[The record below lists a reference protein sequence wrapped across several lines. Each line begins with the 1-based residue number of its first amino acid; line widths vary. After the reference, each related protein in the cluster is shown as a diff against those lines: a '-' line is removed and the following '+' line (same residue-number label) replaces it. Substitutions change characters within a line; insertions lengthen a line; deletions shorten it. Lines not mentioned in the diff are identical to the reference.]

1 MYCSEIS
8 ELKFY
13 VNSVLLF
20 LLLFCKKKLTAFFK
34 DILKYES
41 QVFKVAD
48 RLLTINFACIQSLI
62 KILPVVSNKTILH
75 VLIRNSTSKLYSRIV
90 LFLATY

>member
-13 VNSVLLF
+13 VNSVLF

-48 RLLTINFACIQSLI
+48 RSLTINFACIQSLI